1 VSDLYENEKSRKAV
15 LSRAIPR
22 TLVDKVGLDQLMKRL
37 PEQVSATRRGAA
49 RASEASGFY
58 RVSLEVAS

>member
-37 PEQVSATRRGAA
+37 PEQVSAARRDTI
-49 RASEASGFY
+49 ASEFL
-58 RVSLEVAS
+58 LE

>member
-1 VSDLYENEKSRKAV
+1 MSDLYENEKSRRAV

-37 PEQVSATRRGAA
+37 PEQVSAARRVTFTGAVLQ
-49 RASEASGFY
+49 RAGVF
-58 RVSLEVAS
+58 LE